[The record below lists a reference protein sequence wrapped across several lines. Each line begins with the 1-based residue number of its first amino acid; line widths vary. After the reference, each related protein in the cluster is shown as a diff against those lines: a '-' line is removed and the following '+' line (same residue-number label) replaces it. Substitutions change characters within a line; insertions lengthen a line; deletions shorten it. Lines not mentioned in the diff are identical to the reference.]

1 MLMKHFFA
9 MMTAVAALFFVA
21 CGGGSS
27 TPSDAVIK
35 VYDQLAKGNYEAV
48 ADAFYFGNENPEQE
62 AQARAMLV
70 SMFNEKGAKQM
81 ESKGGIAGYEVVS
94 ETIAEDGQTA
104 KVEVKITYGNGTEDK
119 NKVDMVLDEK
129 GNWRPSMKK

>member
-1 MLMKHFFA
+1 MKYFFTMLA
-9 MMTAVAALFFVA
+9 AVAALFFVA
-21 CGGGSS
+21 CSGGSA
-27 TPSDAVIK
+27 TPGDAVVK

-81 ESKGGIAGYEVVS
+81 ESKGGIKSYEVIN
-94 ETIAEDGQTA
+94 ETIAEDGKTA
-104 KVEVKITYGNGTEDK
+104 KVEVKIIYGNGTEDT